1 MAHRWGRRAVPAS
14 LLGGTALVMTA
25 ALGVTQPVTPVQLAA
40 LIIGAS
46 STNPGG
52 DGVADFY
59 GGLYRQGHDEPV
71 VANFFTGPFGVY
83 RAIGDH
89 RADDNVVLSSGWGAA
104 NVSLLLSYG
113 KLTHDS
119 VVSQPRL
126 YVLDNNVASPNGGF
140 GTRLPFFAA
149 IGVNPIPTPTDPGVP
164 VVNVV
169 YEYDINSNI
178 PAYLWNAPAMA
189 NSLMAYLDR
198 RLNQDSLDFPID
210 AEGNV
215 RDCDTACQDELAAGG
230 TILRPTAD
238 GTVRISKVDDT
249 TYVGYESADLPLVSP
264 LRALGEPGNLL
275 ADAAT
280 PALRA
285 VVDYGYP
292 DNDPLANPQKY
303 TPARLI
309 PTRQET
315 QRFVTEF
322 TAGVEEGAAILR
334 RGSVAEPSEAP
345 SARTIATAQATE
357 TKTETETARAPRPSL
372 RKSADFSP
380 KAAGRDHASA
390 VRRAS
395 LTPSEPVSEGVRAWA
410 KKKLRGDKSAADKSA
425 ADNRADSAAS

>member
-1 MAHRWGRRAVPAS
+1 MTRRCGGRAVPAS
-14 LLGGTALVMTA
+14 LLGGMALATAATLGATQPMTA
-25 ALGVTQPVTPVQLAA
+25 VQLSA

-52 DGVADFY
+52 DRVADFY
-59 GGLYRQGHDEPV
+59 GGLYRQGQDEPV
-71 VANFFTGPFGVY
+71 VANFFTGPFGIY
-83 RAIGDH
+83 RTIQERSGD
-89 RADDNVVLSSGWGAA
+89 DDNVVLSSGWGAA
-104 NVSLLLSYG
+104 NASLLLTYG
-113 KLTHDS
+113 KLTHDP
-119 VVSQPRL
+119 VVTQPTL

-140 GTRLPFFAA
+140 GTRLPLFAL

-169 YEYDINSNI
+169 YEYDINSNV

-215 RDCDTACQDELAAGG
+215 RDCDATCHQTLDSGG
-230 TILRPTAD
+230 TVVRQTAD

-249 TYVGYESADLPLVSP
+249 TYVGYESENLPLVSP
-264 LRALGEPGNLL
+264 LRAFGEPGNLL

-303 TPARLI
+303 TPVRLI
-309 PTRQET
+309 PTRTET
-315 QRFVTEF
+315 ERFVRDF
-322 TAGVEEGAAILR
+322 TAGVEEGANTLR
-334 RGSVAEPSEAP
+334 DSGS
-345 SARTIATAQATE
+345 SARTAPEPKEDAVAAT
-357 TKTETETARAPRPSL
+357 RPAL

-380 KAAGRDHASA
+380 KPLGRD
-390 VRRAS
+390 RAS
-395 LTPSEPVSEGVRAWA
+395 VSSKSSGTVVDGVRAWA
-410 KKKLRGDKSAADKSA
+410 KKLRGAAATTPRQDPSDGDGASAQG
-425 ADNRADSAAS
+425 

>member
-1 MAHRWGRRAVPAS
+1 MTRRCGGRAVPAS
-14 LLGGTALVMTA
+14 LLGGMALATAATLGATQPMTA
-25 ALGVTQPVTPVQLAA
+25 VQLSA

-59 GGLYRQGHDEPV
+59 GGLYRQGRDEPV
-71 VANFFTGPFGVY
+71 VANFFTGPFGIY
-83 RAIGDH
+83 RAIQDRSGD
-89 RADDNVVLSSGWGAA
+89 DDNVVLSSGWGAA
-104 NVSLLLSYG
+104 NASLLLTYG
-113 KLTHDS
+113 KLTHDP
-119 VVSQPRL
+119 VITQPTL

-140 GTRLPFFAA
+140 GTRLPLFAL
-149 IGVNPIPTPTDPGVP
+149 IGVNPIPTSTDPGVP

-169 YEYDINSNI
+169 YEYDINSNV

-215 RDCDTACQDELAAGG
+215 SDCDATCDQTLDSGG
-230 TILRPTAD
+230 TVVRQTAD

-249 TYVGYESADLPLVSP
+249 TYVGYESKNLPLVSP
-264 LRALGEPGNLL
+264 LRAFGEPGNLL

-309 PTRQET
+309 PTRTET
-315 QRFVTEF
+315 ERFVRDF
-322 TAGVEEGAAILR
+322 TAGVEEGANTLR
-334 RGSVAEPSEAP
+334 DSGSA
-345 SARTIATAQATE
+345 ARTAPEPKEDAVATT
-357 TKTETETARAPRPSL
+357 RPAL

-380 KAAGRDHASA
+380 KPLGRD
-390 VRRAS
+390 RAS
-395 LTPSEPVSEGVRAWA
+395 VSSKSSGTVVDGVRAWA
-410 KKKLRGDKSAADKSA
+410 KKLRGAAATTPRQDPSDGDGA
-425 ADNRADSAAS
+425 PAQG

>member
-1 MAHRWGRRAVPAS
+1 MTRRCGGRAVPAS
-14 LLGGTALVMTA
+14 LLGGMALATAATLGATQPMTA
-25 ALGVTQPVTPVQLAA
+25 VQLSA

-59 GGLYRQGHDEPV
+59 GGLYRQGQDEPV
-71 VANFFTGPFGVY
+71 VANFFTGPFGIY
-83 RAIGDH
+83 RAIQDRSGD
-89 RADDNVVLSSGWGAA
+89 DDNVVLSSGWGAA
-104 NVSLLLSYG
+104 NASLLLTYG
-113 KLTHDS
+113 KLTHDP
-119 VVSQPRL
+119 VVTQPTL

-140 GTRLPFFAA
+140 GTRLPFFAL

-169 YEYDINSNI
+169 YEYDINSNV

-210 AEGNV
+210 AQGNV
-215 RDCDTACQDELAAGG
+215 RDCDATCHQTLDSGG
-230 TILRPTAD
+230 TVVRQTAD

-249 TYVGYESADLPLVSP
+249 TYVGYESENLPLVSP
-264 LRALGEPGNLL
+264 LRAFGEPGNLL

-309 PTRQET
+309 PTRTET
-315 QRFVTEF
+315 ERFVRDF
-322 TAGVEEGAAILR
+322 TTGVEEGAKALQDS
-334 RGSVAEPSEAP
+334 GSA
-345 SARTIATAQATE
+345 ARTAPEPKGAAVAAT
-357 TKTETETARAPRPSL
+357 RPAL

-380 KAAGRDHASA
+380 KPLGRD
-390 VRRAS
+390 RAS
-395 LTPSEPVSEGVRAWA
+395 VSSKSSGTVVEGARAWA
-410 KKKLRGDKSAADKSA
+410 KKLRGAAATTPRQDPSDGDGASAQG
-425 ADNRADSAAS
+425 

>member
-1 MAHRWGRRAVPAS
+1 MPAS
-14 LLGGTALVMTA
+14 LLGGMALATAATLGATQPMTA
-25 ALGVTQPVTPVQLAA
+25 VQLSA

-59 GGLYRQGHDEPV
+59 GGLYRQGQDEPV
-71 VANFFTGPFGVY
+71 VANFFTGPFGIY
-83 RAIGDH
+83 RAIQDRSGD
-89 RADDNVVLSSGWGAA
+89 DDNVVLSSGWGAA
-104 NVSLLLSYG
+104 NASLLLTYG
-113 KLTHDS
+113 KLTHDP
-119 VVSQPRL
+119 VVTQPTL

-140 GTRLPFFAA
+140 GTRLPLFAL

-169 YEYDINSNI
+169 YEYDINSNV

-215 RDCDTACQDELAAGG
+215 RDCDATCHQTLDSGG
-230 TILRPTAD
+230 TVVRQTAD

-249 TYVGYESADLPLVSP
+249 TYVGYESENLPLVSP
-264 LRALGEPGNLL
+264 LRAFGEPGNLL

-309 PTRQET
+309 PTRTET
-315 QRFVTEF
+315 ERFVRDF
-322 TAGVEEGAAILR
+322 TAGLEEGANTLR
-334 RGSVAEPSEAP
+334 DSGSAAQTAPAPKEDAVA
-345 SARTIATAQATE
+345 AT
-357 TKTETETARAPRPSL
+357 RPAL

-380 KAAGRDHASA
+380 KPLGRD
-390 VRRAS
+390 RAS
-395 LTPSEPVSEGVRAWA
+395 VSSKSSGTVVDGVRAWA
-410 KKKLRGDKSAADKSA
+410 KKLRGAAATTPRPDPSAGDGASA
-425 ADNRADSAAS
+425 QG

>member
-1 MAHRWGRRAVPAS
+1 MALA
-14 LLGGTALVMTA
+14 TAA
-25 ALGVTQPVTPVQLAA
+25 ALGAMPPMTAVQLSA

-59 GGLYRQGHDEPV
+59 GGLYRQGQDEPV
-71 VANFFTGPFGVY
+71 VANFFTGPFGIH
-83 RAIGDH
+83 RAIRDN
-89 RADDNVVLSSGWGAA
+89 RDDDDNVVLSSGWGAA
-104 NVSLLLSYG
+104 NASLLLTYG
-113 KLTHDS
+113 KLTHDP
-119 VVSQPRL
+119 VATQPTL
-126 YVLDNNVASPNGGF
+126 YILDNNVASPNGGF
-140 GTRLPFFAA
+140 GTRLPFFAL
-149 IGVNPIPTPTDPGVP
+149 IGVDPIPTPTDPGVP

-210 AEGNV
+210 AQGNV
-215 RDCDTACQDELAAGG
+215 RDCDASCQETLDTGG
-230 TILRPTAD
+230 TVVRHTAD

-249 TYVGYESADLPLVSP
+249 TYVGYESENLPLVSP
-264 LRALGEPGNLL
+264 LRAFGEPGNLL

-309 PTRQET
+309 PTRAET
-315 QRFVTEF
+315 ERFVHDF
-322 TAGVEEGAAILR
+322 TAGVEEGANILR
-334 RGSVAEPSEAP
+334 DSGSAAASAPQPEP
-345 SARTIATAQATE
+345 
-357 TKTETETARAPRPSL
+357 ARAQTSRPL
-372 RKSADFSP
+372 VRKSLDFTP
-380 KAAGRDHASA
+380 KAFGRERTSGEHRAGLVPGGMLD
-390 VRRAS
+390 
-395 LTPSEPVSEGVRAWA
+395 GVRAWA
-410 KKKLRGDKSAADKSA
+410 KNIRGE
-425 ADNRADSAAS
+425 RPASQGTAPAERDDPSNNG

>member
-1 MAHRWGRRAVPAS
+1 MALATAAT
-14 LLGGTALVMTA
+14 LGATQPMTA
-25 ALGVTQPVTPVQLAA
+25 VQLSA

-59 GGLYRQGHDEPV
+59 GGLYRQGQDEPV
-71 VANFFTGPFGVY
+71 VANFFTGPFGIY
-83 RAIGDH
+83 QTIQDRSGD
-89 RADDNVVLSSGWGAA
+89 DDNVVLASGWGAA
-104 NVSLLLSYG
+104 NASLLLTYG
-113 KLTHDS
+113 KLTHDP
-119 VVSQPRL
+119 VITQPTL

-140 GTRLPFFAA
+140 GTRLPLFALL
-149 IGVNPIPTPTDPGVP
+149 GVNPIPTPTDPGVP

-169 YEYDINSNI
+169 YEYDINSNV

-215 RDCDTACQDELAAGG
+215 RDCDATCHQTLDSGG
-230 TILRPTAD
+230 TVVRQTAD

-249 TYVGYESADLPLVSP
+249 TYVGYESKNLPLVSP
-264 LRALGEPGNLL
+264 LRAFGEPGNLL

-309 PTRQET
+309 PTRTET
-315 QRFVTEF
+315 ERFVRDF
-322 TAGVEEGAAILR
+322 TDGVEEGANTLR
-334 RGSVAEPSEAP
+334 DSGSA
-345 SARTIATAQATE
+345 ARTAPEPKEDAVATT
-357 TKTETETARAPRPSL
+357 RPAL

-380 KAAGRDHASA
+380 KPLGRD
-390 VRRAS
+390 RAS
-395 LTPSEPVSEGVRAWA
+395 VSGKSSGTVVDGVRAWA
-410 KKKLRGDKSAADKSA
+410 KKLRGAAATTPRQDPSDGDGA
-425 ADNRADSAAS
+425 PAQG

>member
-1 MAHRWGRRAVPAS
+1 MTRRWGGRAVPAS
-14 LLGGTALVMTA
+14 FLGGMALVTVTALGATQPMTA
-25 ALGVTQPVTPVQLAA
+25 VQLSG

-59 GGLYRQGHDEPV
+59 GGLYRQGQDEPV
-71 VANFFTGPFGVY
+71 VANFFTGPFGIY
-83 RAIGDH
+83 QAIQEH
-89 RADDNVVLSSGWGAA
+89 SDDDNNVVLSSGWGAA
-104 NVSLLLSYG
+104 NASLLLTYG
-113 KLTHDS
+113 KLTHDP
-119 VVSQPRL
+119 VISQPTL
-126 YVLDNNVASPNGGF
+126 YILDNNVASPNGGF
-140 GTRLPFFAA
+140 GTRLPFFALL
-149 IGVNPIPTPTDPGVP
+149 GVNPIPTPTDPGVP

-169 YEYDINSNI
+169 YEYDINSNV

-210 AEGNV
+210 AQGNV
-215 RDCDTACQDELAAGG
+215 RDCDATCHATLDSGG
-230 TILRPTAD
+230 TVVRQTAD

-249 TYVGYESADLPLVSP
+249 TYVGYESENLPLVSP

-309 PTRQET
+309 PTRTET
-315 QRFVTEF
+315 ERFVHDF
-322 TAGVEEGAAILR
+322 TAGVEEGANILR
-334 RGSVAEPSEAP
+334 DGGSATRPKSEPDEASVA
-345 SARTIATAQATE
+345 AT
-357 TKTETETARAPRPSL
+357 RPLL

-380 KAAGRDHASA
+380 KALGRD
-390 VRRAS
+390 RAS
-395 LTPSEPVSEGVRAWA
+395 VSSRPSGPVIDGVRAWA
-410 KKKLRGDKSAADKSA
+410 KKWRGAAA
-425 ADNRADSAAS
+425 ATPRQEPSDDDGVSTPG

>member
-1 MAHRWGRRAVPAS
+1 MPAS
-14 LLGGTALVMTA
+14 LLCGMALATAATLGATQPMTA
-25 ALGVTQPVTPVQLAA
+25 VQLSA

-59 GGLYRQGHDEPV
+59 GGLYRQGQDEPV
-71 VANFFTGPFGVY
+71 VANFFTGPFGIY
-83 RAIGDH
+83 QTIQDRSGD
-89 RADDNVVLSSGWGAA
+89 DDNVVLASGWGAA
-104 NVSLLLSYG
+104 NASLLLTYG
-113 KLTHDS
+113 KLTHDP
-119 VVSQPRL
+119 VITQPTL

-140 GTRLPFFAA
+140 GTRLPLFALL
-149 IGVNPIPTPTDPGVP
+149 GVNPIPTPTDPGVP

-169 YEYDINSNI
+169 YEYDINSNV

-215 RDCDTACQDELAAGG
+215 RDCDATCHQTLDSGG
-230 TILRPTAD
+230 TVVRQTAD

-249 TYVGYESADLPLVSP
+249 TYVGYESKNLPLVSP
-264 LRALGEPGNLL
+264 LRAFGEPGNLL

-309 PTRQET
+309 PTRTET
-315 QRFVTEF
+315 ERFVRDF
-322 TAGVEEGAAILR
+322 TDGVEEGANTLR
-334 RGSVAEPSEAP
+334 DSGSA
-345 SARTIATAQATE
+345 ARTAPEPKEDAVATT
-357 TKTETETARAPRPSL
+357 RPAL

-380 KAAGRDHASA
+380 KPLGRD
-390 VRRAS
+390 RAS
-395 LTPSEPVSEGVRAWA
+395 VSGKSSGTVVDGVRAWA
-410 KKKLRGDKSAADKSA
+410 KKLRGAAATTPRQDPSDGDGA
-425 ADNRADSAAS
+425 PAQG

>member
-1 MAHRWGRRAVPAS
+1 MTRRCGGRAVPAS
-14 LLGGTALVMTA
+14 LLCGMALATAATLGATQPMTA
-25 ALGVTQPVTPVQLAA
+25 VQLSA

-59 GGLYRQGHDEPV
+59 GGLYRQGQDEPV
-71 VANFFTGPFGVY
+71 VANFFTGPFGIY
-83 RAIGDH
+83 QTIQDRSGD
-89 RADDNVVLSSGWGAA
+89 DDNVVLASGWGAA
-104 NVSLLLSYG
+104 NASLLLTYG
-113 KLTHDS
+113 KLTHDP
-119 VVSQPRL
+119 VITQPTL

-140 GTRLPFFAA
+140 GTRLPLFALL
-149 IGVNPIPTPTDPGVP
+149 GVNPIPTPTDPGVP

-169 YEYDINSNI
+169 YEYDINSNV

-215 RDCDTACQDELAAGG
+215 RDCDATCHQTLDSGG
-230 TILRPTAD
+230 TVVRQTAD

-249 TYVGYESADLPLVSP
+249 TYVGYESKNLPLVSP
-264 LRALGEPGNLL
+264 LRAFGEPGNLL

-309 PTRQET
+309 PTRTET
-315 QRFVTEF
+315 ERFVRDF
-322 TAGVEEGAAILR
+322 TDGVEEGANTLR
-334 RGSVAEPSEAP
+334 DSGSA
-345 SARTIATAQATE
+345 ARTAPEPKEDAVATT
-357 TKTETETARAPRPSL
+357 RPAL

-380 KAAGRDHASA
+380 KPLGRD
-390 VRRAS
+390 RAS
-395 LTPSEPVSEGVRAWA
+395 VSGKSSGTVVDGVRAWA
-410 KKKLRGDKSAADKSA
+410 KKLRGAAATTPRQDPSDGDGA
-425 ADNRADSAAS
+425 PAQG

>member
-1 MAHRWGRRAVPAS
+1 MTRRWGGRAVPAS
-14 LLGGTALVMTA
+14 FLGGMALVTVTALGAIQPMTA
-25 ALGVTQPVTPVQLAA
+25 VQLSS

-59 GGLYRQGHDEPV
+59 GGLYRQGQDEPV
-71 VANFFTGPFGVY
+71 VANFFTGPFGIY
-83 RAIGDH
+83 QAIQEH
-89 RADDNVVLSSGWGAA
+89 SDDDNNVVLSSGWGAA
-104 NVSLLLSYG
+104 NASLLLTYG
-113 KLTHDS
+113 KLTHDP
-119 VVSQPRL
+119 VVSQPTL

-140 GTRLPFFAA
+140 GTRLPFFALL
-149 IGVNPIPTPTDPGVP
+149 GVNPIPTPTDPGVP

-169 YEYDINSNI
+169 YEYDINSNV

-210 AEGNV
+210 AQGNV
-215 RDCDTACQDELAAGG
+215 RDCDATCHATLDSGG
-230 TILRPTAD
+230 TVVRQTAD
-238 GTVRISKVDDT
+238 GTVRISKVEDT
-249 TYVGYESADLPLVSP
+249 TYVGYESENLPLVSP

-309 PTRQET
+309 PTRTET
-315 QRFVTEF
+315 ERFVHDF
-322 TAGVEEGAAILR
+322 TAGVEEGANILR
-334 RGSVAEPSEAP
+334 DGGSATRPKSEPDEASVA
-345 SARTIATAQATE
+345 AT
-357 TKTETETARAPRPSL
+357 RPLL
-372 RKSADFSP
+372 RKSADFP
-380 KAAGRDHASA
+380 RRPWGAIAPRFRVGRAA
-390 VRRAS
+390 
-395 LTPSEPVSEGVRAWA
+395 P
-410 KKKLRGDKSAADKSA
+410 
-425 ADNRADSAAS
+425 

>member
-1 MAHRWGRRAVPAS
+1 MTRRCGGRAVPAS
-14 LLGGTALVMTA
+14 LLGGMALATAATLGATQPMTA
-25 ALGVTQPVTPVQLAA
+25 VQLSA

-59 GGLYRQGHDEPV
+59 GGLYRQGRDEPV
-71 VANFFTGPFGVY
+71 VVNFFTGPFGIY
-83 RAIGDH
+83 RAIQDRSGD
-89 RADDNVVLSSGWGAA
+89 DDNVVLSSGWGAA
-104 NVSLLLSYG
+104 NASLLLTYG
-113 KLTHDS
+113 KLTHDP
-119 VVSQPRL
+119 VVTQPTL

-140 GTRLPFFAA
+140 GTRLPLFAL

-169 YEYDINSNI
+169 YEYDINSNV

-210 AEGNV
+210 AQGNV
-215 RDCDTACQDELAAGG
+215 RDCDATCHQTLDSGG
-230 TILRPTAD
+230 TVVRQTAD

-249 TYVGYESADLPLVSP
+249 TYVGYESENLPLVSP
-264 LRALGEPGNLL
+264 LRAFGEPGNLL

-309 PTRQET
+309 PTRTET
-315 QRFVTEF
+315 ERFVRDF
-322 TAGVEEGAAILR
+322 TAGVEEGANTLR
-334 RGSVAEPSEAP
+334 DSGSA
-345 SARTIATAQATE
+345 ARTAPEPKEDAVATT
-357 TKTETETARAPRPSL
+357 RPAL

-380 KAAGRDHASA
+380 KPLGRD
-390 VRRAS
+390 RAS
-395 LTPSEPVSEGVRAWA
+395 VSSKSSGTVVDGVRAWA
-410 KKKLRGDKSAADKSA
+410 KKLRGAAATAPRQDPSDGDGASAQG
-425 ADNRADSAAS
+425 